1 MSKEEKGSVWC
12 NLWPAKVGNAI
23 TWTSRK
29 DCLWSPTAHPPL
41 WAVPAWPA
49 PPFCKRNPSPPPT
62 DYFENNPRP
71 QALLCL
77 RPGVG
82 VGASSSSQ
90 EGPWAATPPSIC
102 MQAQSQGE
110 KCSRGATLAPPS
122 LCTWLHYACIWL
134 SAIPAGGKGAKRGR
148 QEESGPWPLLHPH
161 LKLQASPTP
170 RARHLFSS
178 KHPQRLEVLI
188 MHPVCMHMGALFMH
202 MDFCNSCR
210 REC

>member
-1 MSKEEKGSVWC
+1 MHCDSICKKWKENNKGLLQRTEGLKWHMRKGWGRDSGRKGGPPTAMSKEEKGSVWC
-12 NLWPAKVGNAI
+12 NLRPAKVGNAI

-90 EGPWAATPPSIC
+90 EGLWAATPPSIC

-110 KCSRGATLAPPS
+110 KCFGGAT
-122 LCTWLHYACIWL
+122 
-134 SAIPAGGKGAKRGR
+134 
-148 QEESGPWPLLHPH
+148 LHPH
-161 LKLQASPTP
+161 LYAPGCIMHAYGFLRFLQAAKVLKGEDRKSQARGLFCIPT
-170 RARHLFSS
+170 
-178 KHPQRLEVLI
+178 
-188 MHPVCMHMGALFMH
+188 
-202 MDFCNSCR
+202 
-210 REC
+210 